1 MTKKFEA
8 LATGEGLE
16 LRMYG
21 PIGAGMFGEG
31 ISADVVSRAIAD
43 AGNVNTITVR
53 MSCPGGSA
61 FDGMAIRAMLASH
74 PAKKTCEVE
83 GLAASA
89 GSIVAMGC
97 DTIRMHTGSALMIH
111 EASASGMVK
120 GRVEDLRKAMDALET
135 LNDGM
140 AQLYAARTGK
150 TAAAC
155 RKMMAAETW
164 LTPEAAKREGFCDEI
179 VPGKAKV
186 AASFD
191 LSVYGYQHVP
201 AFVAGPN
208 DETVPIA
215 PPEDD
220 EGEVDDEDE
229 ADDDVA
235 DDDEPAEG
243 DEVSAEPLTKEDL
256 REAMEGLLSRANS
269 VPQQPAAATTAEA
282 SAARKRLQDM
292 SIKLIAQAAGLNAD
306 ADDSAVITAVSQL
319 ARFVAELRNITKS
332 ESTDAVLGAIRGL
345 QAAAEQVPALTAQI
359 DAQAK
364 QLEAQERA
372 SLLAADK
379 AAAEGR
385 KLTPA
390 MEAFWAERP
399 VSELKAFLAVAPVAL
414 KVESKSGS
422 GTSQPAPKTEAA
434 KESAAGILTH
444 NGKSYEA
451 MTGPELAALFTSDRE
466 LYEQLKANSVERGAS
481 RAQSQQQRASA

>member
-8 LATGEGLE
+8 LANGEGLE

-43 AGNVNTITVR
+43 AGNVSTITVR

-74 PAKKTCEVE
+74 PAKKVCEVE

-97 DTIRMHTGSALMIH
+97 DTIRMHTGSAFMIH
-111 EASASGMVK
+111 EASASGMGK
-120 GRVEDLRKAMDALET
+120 GRVEDLRKAMAALET

-150 TAAAC
+150 TVAEC

-164 LTPEAAKREGFCDEI
+164 LTPEAAKRDGFCDEI
-179 VPGKAKV
+179 VPGKTKV

-191 LSVYGYQHVP
+191 LSAYGYQHVP
-201 AFVAGPN
+201 AFVAGPV
-208 DETVPIA
+208 D
-215 PPEDD
+215 PPSDPQ
-220 EGEVDDEDE
+220 DDEDE
-229 ADDDVA
+229 
-235 DDDEPAEG
+235 DDEADPSTRDTRPDG
-243 DEVSAEPLTKEDL
+243 SPITKEDL
-256 REAMEGLLSRANS
+256 REAMEGLLTRSNS
-269 VPQQPAAATTAEA
+269 VPQHTAAATTAEA
-282 SAARKRLQDM
+282 SAARKRLQTM
-292 SIKLIAQAAGLNAD
+292 SIKLIAQAAGMNAD
-306 ADDSAVITAVSQL
+306 AEDSAVITAVSQL
-319 ARFVAELRNITKS
+319 TRFAAELKTITKS
-332 ESTDAVLGAIRGL
+332 DSYDAALGAIRGL
-345 QAAAEQVPALTAQI
+345 QAAAEQVPALSAQI
-359 DAQAK
+359 ADQAK

-379 AAAEGR
+379 ADPAGR

-399 VSELKAFLAVAPVAL
+399 VSELKAFLAVAPSVL
-414 KVESKSGS
+414 KVEAAKVGA
-422 GTSQPAPKTEAA
+422 TSQPAHKSDQSLTAAVTHDGRAWEALSPA
-434 KESAAGILTH
+434 EKH
-444 NGKSYEA
+444 N
-451 MTGPELAALFTSDRE
+451 LFVDNNE
-466 LYEQLKANSVERGAS
+466 LYESLKKSHEERGKP
-481 RAQSQQQRASA
+481 RAQGQQQRASA

>member
-8 LATGEGLE
+8 LATADALE
-16 LRMYG
+16 LRIYG

-31 ISADVVSRAIAD
+31 ISAESISAAIGA
-43 AGNVNTITVR
+43 AGNVSTITVR

-61 FDGMAIRAMLASH
+61 FDGMAIRSMLAAH
-74 PAKKTCEVE
+74 PAKKVCEVE

-111 EASASGMVK
+111 EASASGMGR
-120 GRVEDLRKAMDALET
+120 GRVEDLRKAMGALET

-150 TAAAC
+150 TVAEC

-164 LTPEAAKREGFCDEI
+164 LTPEAAKRDGFCDEI
-179 VPGKAKV
+179 VPGKTKV

-201 AFVAGPN
+201 AFVAGP
-208 DETVPIA
+208 
-215 PPEDD
+215 
-220 EGEVDDEDE
+220 EDE
-229 ADDDVA
+229 AANEPPKADVDA
-235 DDDEPAEG
+235 AEEAG
-243 DEVSAEPLTKEDL
+243 GEESDPSKRKTRPDGSITKEDL
-256 REAMEGLLSRANS
+256 REAMEGLLTRSNS
-269 VPQQPAAATTAEA
+269 VPQHTAAATTAEA
-282 SAARKRLQDM
+282 SAARKRLQTM

-306 ADDSAVITAVSQL
+306 AEDSAVITAVSQL
-319 ARFVAELRNITKS
+319 TRFAAELTALTKTS
-332 ESTDAVLGAIRGL
+332 SFDAALGAIRGL
-345 QAAAEQVPALTAQI
+345 QAAAEQVPALSAQI
-359 DAQAK
+359 ADQAK

-379 AAAEGR
+379 ADSAGR

-399 VSELKAFLAVAPVAL
+399 VSELKAFLAVAPSVL
-414 KVESKSGS
+414 KVEAAKVGA
-422 GTSQPAPKTEAA
+422 TSQPAPKTEAS
-434 KESAAGILTH
+434 KEAAGGVLTH
-444 NGKSYEA
+444 NGKTFES
-451 MTGPELAALFTSDRE
+451 MTGTELAALLISDRE
-466 LYEQLKANSVERGAS
+466 LYEQLKANSVERGAKRLPS
-481 RAQSQQQRASA
+481 SAASSSAARA